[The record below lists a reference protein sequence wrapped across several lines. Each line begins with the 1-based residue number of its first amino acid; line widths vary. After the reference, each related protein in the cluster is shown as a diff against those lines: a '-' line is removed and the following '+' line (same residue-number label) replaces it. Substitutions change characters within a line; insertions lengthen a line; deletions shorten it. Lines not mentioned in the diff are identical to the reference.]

1 LLICSLIPPFYQT
14 CSAGHSYPG
23 AELRGILSI
32 KLCWEL
38 FLSVPKK

>member
-32 KLCWEL
+32 KTVIGIHRLD
-38 FLSVPKK
+38 